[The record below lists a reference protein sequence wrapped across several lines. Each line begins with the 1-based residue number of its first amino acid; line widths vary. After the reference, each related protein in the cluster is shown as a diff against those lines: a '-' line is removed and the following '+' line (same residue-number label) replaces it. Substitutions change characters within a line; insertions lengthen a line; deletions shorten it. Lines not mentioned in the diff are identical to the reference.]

1 MKIKKLSIILFY
13 ILFWANISVA
23 EIFIYAIVRDINTHR
38 KIRNVNIFIKGTKVG
53 TTSDAAGRFSLKVA
67 QSTPGQIVVFRHIGY
82 EIYEVPLDSLATMR
96 YVYLQPRVIPLQP
109 VEVEGAGIQGPEIQK
124 DLPQHVSII
133 EAKDFEIRGYVDAA
147 DLLRTDHSIQID
159 EQLSGKKTVSIRGG
173 NPDEVAVMFNGIKMN
188 SSYNNVFD
196 FSLIDLEDVERFEII
211 KGSNT
216 ALYGSETFSG
226 VINIVPKIEQDYTVR
241 FQQRLGTYRSGNWG
255 LHFYKRLNRL
265 LGSYS
270 FKRGGA
276 ERNFRNALPG
286 RQKLTNTSLHHTA
299 NLSFSF
305 SRDTRNLRR
314 NLLSAMYL
322 FTDLDYE
329 NQRDSE
335 YLASFNHLLS
345 LQYAGDLF
353 KIRNLDLSV
362 SLRRLDETQFLAS
375 GSGLLERNI
384 DERTLQ
390 IDTEKRFKLNR
401 LDLLFAYQVKI
412 AHLDFVDIRKNFN
425 EEQVGLESSDLRRN
439 HHGFVSILKY
449 HGPTGSDF
457 LNSLDLDVSLR
468 HDIVQDEQLNPVS
481 RNGSTGIFNSNDWQ
495 DTLVKFA
502 ARLHGQRN
510 DLMFESYFTYG
521 SNTKFPTLLQQIS
534 IPNVLTGI
542 ANQANLNPET
552 SRSLEIST
560 TVTMEVE
567 DHRSINGWE
576 ISASYFQN
584 LYDNKF
590 RIFTVPGFPVPFYD
604 NAPTARITGLE
615 GESNVF
621 LLKKKVTFGV
631 GLSRYFISD
640 KNVFP
645 FKSDFK
651 GTLNLNIDHA
661 GYALQIFLFKE
672 GEQVALVRKANSS
685 TFDEIPLRAYTN
697 LDVHLSKRFEISKIK
712 LFANVSGRNLLRDDD
727 TELSG
732 LTIRD
737 RRFYMTVGAQY

>member
-1 MKIKKLSIILFY
+1 MKLKKISMIVFFIFY
-13 ILFWANISVA
+13 WTHISFA
-23 EIFIYAIVRDINTHR
+23 EIVIYSVVRDINTHR
-38 KIRNVNIFIKGTKVG
+38 EIRNVNIFIKDTRIG
-53 TTSDAAGRFSLKVA
+53 TTSDASGRFLLKIA
-67 QSTPGQIVVFRHIGY
+67 QSTPGQIVVFSHIGY
-82 EIYEVPLDSLATMR
+82 EVYETPLDSLATKK
-96 YVYLQPRVIPLQP
+96 YVYLQPRVIPLQS
-109 VEVEGAGIQGPEIQK
+109 VEVEEAGIQGLEIQK

-147 DLLRTDHSIQID
+147 DLLRTDNSVQVN
-159 EQLSGKKTVSIRGG
+159 EQLSGRKTVSIRGG
-173 NPDEVAVMFNGIKMN
+173 NPDEIAVMFNGVKLN
-188 SSYNNVFD
+188 STYNNVFD
-196 FSLIDLEDVERFEII
+196 FSLIDLENIERFEII

-216 ALYGSETFSG
+216 SLYGSETFSG
-226 VINIVPKIEQDYTVR
+226 VINIVPKVEQDYTVR

-255 LHFYKRLNRL
+255 LHLYKRLNRL

-270 FKRGGA
+270 LKRGGA
-276 ERNFRNALPG
+276 ERNFKNELPG

-305 SRDTRNLRR
+305 SRDSQNLRQ

-322 FTDLDYE
+322 YTDLNYD

-335 YLASFNHLLS
+335 YLDSFNHLLS
-345 LQYAGDLF
+345 LKYTGDLF
-353 KIRNLDLSV
+353 KLKNLDLSV
-362 SLRRLDETQFLAS
+362 SLRQLDETQFLAS

-384 DERTLQ
+384 DERTLHV
-390 IDTEKRFKLNR
+390 DAEKRFKLNR
-401 LDLLFAYQVKI
+401 LDLLFAYQAQI
-412 AHLDFVDIRKNFN
+412 AELGFVDIRRNFN

-457 LNSLDLDVSLR
+457 LNSIDLDVSLR
-468 HDIVQDEQLNPVS
+468 HDRVQDEQLNPVS
-481 RNGSTGIFNSNDWQ
+481 RNGSIGIFNRNDWQ

-502 ARLHGQRN
+502 ARLLGQRN
-510 DLMFESYFTYG
+510 DLVFQSYFTYG

-534 IPNVLTGI
+534 VPNLLTGI
-542 ANQANLNPET
+542 ATQVNLNPET
-552 SRSLEIST
+552 GRSLEIST
-560 TVTMEVE
+560 NVTMEVD
-567 DHRSINGWE
+567 DHGAINGWQV
-576 ISASYFQN
+576 SASYFQN

-590 RIFTVPGFPVPFYD
+590 RVFTVPGFPVLFYD
-604 NAPTARITGLE
+604 NVPTARITGLE
-615 GESNVF
+615 GNSSLF
-621 LLKKKVTFGV
+621 LIKKKVTLGV

-640 KNVFP
+640 KSVFP

-672 GEQVALVRKANSS
+672 GEQVALIRKANSS

-697 LDVHLSKRFEISKIK
+697 LDVHLSKKFEISKIK
-712 LFANVSGRNLLRDDD
+712 LFANASGRNLLRDDD
-727 TELSG
+727 TDLSG

-737 RRFYMTVGAQY
+737 RRFYLTVGAQY